1 MRRRG
6 FLQLLGGAAA
16 ALTLELTAPVVALV
30 EAAQPNLAAE
40 IAAMQDLFA
49 NEFNSIADKVFSSSA
64 FLTSMTHRGAFE
76 PEGGPF
82 SDTPADYHVSQVP
95 AHTIDIFNLN
105 QEGNPKDR
113 LALLGELVVV

>member
-16 ALTLELTAPVVALV
+16 ALTLELASPVIQLV
-30 EAAQPNLAAE
+30 EEANLAVE

-49 NEFNSIADKVFSSSA
+49 NEFSSIADKVFGASP
-64 FLTSMTHRGAFE
+64 FLNALKHREMAAR
-76 PEGGPF
+76 PVPNP
-82 SDTPADYHVSQVP
+82 DAICRQVS
-95 AHTIDIFNLN
+95 AHTIFVGDP
-105 QEGNPKDR
+105 QDR